1 MIEVPIEES
10 PPTEP
15 PKAVAEPVAEP
26 VAAPVVSSAHVPPA
40 LVVEG
45 QYEITLEEDDPPPKK
60 HKARVAKEP
69 KAKAAP
75 KAKPVKEPKEPKAA
89 ARPKAAPPK
98 APRPREREPAVEE
111 QEPLDPFSGM
121 SSVSLMAEL
130 LVRKS
135 SRDREDKTRLY
146 RSFFN

>member
-15 PKAVAEPVAEP
+15 PKPVAEPVAEP
-26 VAAPVVSSAHVPPA
+26 VAAP

-111 QEPLDPFSGM
+111 QESSDPFSGM

>member
-26 VAAPVVSSAHVPPA
+26 APVAAPA
-40 LVVEG
+40 LVEG

-75 KAKPVKEPKEPKAA
+75 KAKPVKEPKAA

-111 QEPLDPFSGM
+111 QESSDPFSGM

>member
-26 VAAPVVSSAHVPPA
+26 APVAAPA
-40 LVVEG
+40 LVEG

-75 KAKPVKEPKEPKAA
+75 KAKAVKEPKEPKAA